1 MIPWQ
6 REDGIA
12 YRMVSRFHATSSFL
26 KVYSQGEWTWH
37 ENRLHTIF
45 SVSCGR
51 EGGKMTLFFT
61 ETVQQAHFIF
71 DTSSFRTKNDLSSTQ
86 TMCTIRYIEIVIYFD
101 MCVCCSFPF
110 NLWGDQR
117 CQRSLGWS
125 EVRIPVYLIIW
136 LSLSSTEPSSTMY
149 LHLPRDSP
157 KVILNPGNNWIV
169 WFHLF
174 GDLL

>member
-1 MIPWQ
+1 MPWQ
-6 REDGIA
+6 REDGIG
-12 YRMVSRFHATSSFL
+12 YRMVSPFHATSAFLRCTARANGLDMNIDYIQSFPSAADVKVARWLCFSL
-26 KVYSQGEWTWH
+26 KPR
-37 ENRLHTIF
+37 NRHILSLILHPA
-45 SVSCGR
+45 
-51 EGGKMTLFFT
+51 E
-61 ETVQQAHFIF
+61 Q
-71 DTSSFRTKNDLSSTQ
+71 KNDLSSAQ
-86 TMCTIRYIEIVIYFD
+86 TMCTSRYIEIVIYFD

-125 EVRIPVYLIIW
+125 EVRIPVYPIIW
-136 LSLSSTEPSSTMY
+136 LSPSSTEPSSTMY

-169 WFHLF
+169 WFHSF